1 MKDTLKTPKTDDWPE
16 ITWILGEVT
25 DANYKKLMVVR
36 EAAGSDAE
44 GNNYSGLAYFFA
56 GEFEQMEGIEKL

>member
-25 DANYKKLMVVR
+25 DANCELP
-36 EAAGSDAE
+36 
-44 GNNYSGLAYFFA
+44 LA
-56 GEFEQMEGIEKL
+56 

>member
-1 MKDTLKTPKTDDWPE
+1 MTE

-56 GEFEQMEGIEKL
+56 GNVIRECMIKKK